1 MELSEYMPEPG
12 VIETLFAVGED
23 GGFDGGADGGLED
36 PGGDGGGDGG
46 DGDLGDGQG
55 GDQST
60 EGAGADGQGEGDK
73 ADARYG
79 PKEFREA
86 LKTFESTP
94 EGAKFAKQVRADYY
108 ATQQLKQ
115 MEPGGLPAIREK
127 YALIES
133 VGGAEG
139 LTTLQERVQQTDA
152 TDAALAAGD
161 PKALEALGP
170 DFDPGLAKLM
180 PSILDRIMKADP
192 EAYSAAL
199 LPHLM
204 GGLMNSPMVGD
215 LDRMI
220 DVLDAPHLDEK
231 GKIAA
236 ITKLLGNIGQWFK
249 ANEDRAGKLK
259 TAGSDK
265 GAGDIAEQRA
275 QLDRETQTA
284 HWDNKIAPRVTTYE
298 RTKLEDLFKPYAAKL
313 KLDPAAKADLFDTFK
328 ARMKAAGEADPA
340 YMKQMKIYRGQKN
353 PDPATVAN
361 FVKSAINRHG
371 KAVVDGVVKARYGR
385 FIGGGAKPGV
395 QQAGA
400 KTGAAAGARG
410 AAGTGAVTVVSVKPN
425 PEEIDY
431 RKTSEEDQWKK
442 IYTLKDGRKVKWVKP
457 AA

>member
-1 MELSEYMPEPG
+1 MEVTELMPEPG
-12 VIETLFAVGED
+12 VIETLWAEGED
-23 GGFDGGADGGLED
+23 LGGGADEGL
-36 PGGDGGGDGG
+36 
-46 DGDLGDGQG
+46 DLG
-55 GDQST
+55 
-60 EGAGADGQGEGDK
+60 EGAGGGEDTDLDDGADGSEGEAGAGAGDDGK
-73 ADARYG
+73 GDGRYG

-86 LKTFESTP
+86 LKTFEASP

-108 ATQQLKQ
+108 ATQQLKEI
-115 MEPGGLPAIREK
+115 EPGGMPAIREK
-127 YALIES
+127 YALMES

-139 LTTLQERVQQTDA
+139 LATLQERVQEVDA

-161 PKALEALGP
+161 PKALDSLGP

-180 PSILDRIMKADP
+180 PSILDRVMKANP

-204 GGLMNSPMVGD
+204 GGLMSSPMVGD

-220 DVLDAPHLDEK
+220 DVLQAPHLDEK

-236 ITKLLGNIGQWFK
+236 ITKLLGSIGQWFK

-259 TAGSDK
+259 TAGGEK
-265 GAGDIAEQRA
+265 GASDIAEQRA

-284 HWDNKIAPRVTTYE
+284 HWNNRIAPQVVTHE
-298 RTKLEDLFKPYAAKL
+298 RTKLEELFKPYAAKL
-313 KLDPAAKADLFDTFK
+313 NLDPAAKADLFETFR

-361 FVKSAINRHG
+361 FVKAAINRHG

-385 FIGGGAKPGV
+385 FIGSGAKAGAQGGARS
-395 QQAGA
+395 
-400 KTGAAAGARG
+400 GAAAGGRG
-410 AAGTGAVTVVSVKPN
+410 AAGTGAVTVVSVRPD
-425 PEEIDY
+425 PVTVDY
-431 RKTSEEDQWKK
+431 RKTSEADQYKGL
-442 IYTLKDGRKVKWVKP
+442 YTLKSGKQVKWVKP